1 MPKISKAKMIQ
12 KYFQVYENY
21 KKQYGEN
28 IVLLWQ
34 CGGFYEV
41 YGLKCIKTGVLDPNI
56 ETYGRVTDYAVK
68 DKQVKTNNGKIPLKY
83 DKNYTVVMAGSPT
96 SGSIEGKI
104 KKLNDRGYTVALWKQ
119 DEKIKDIREEFAVF
133 SPGTNFICDDNISNN
148 IMCVYLQCMSKTL
161 LTKNPRISCGLSIID
176 VITGETIYY
185 EYHTEY
191 FNESINYDEIE
202 RFYSIYNPSEIIIIH
217 NFDDEKNLKNMIT
230 YSSIKCNVIH
240 TIHINDSSNSFHNE
254 IKNCNKQ
261 KYQIE
266 LFEKFYNIN
275 DSDFFYAHFAP
286 YEYATSSFCFLL
298 NFVYKHQKNLVKNI
312 KIPLFD
318 NNKDTLIL
326 ANHSLKQ
333 LNIIKDNNNQTKL
346 SCVLSFLNNCK
357 TIMGKRLFNYH
368 LLHPTTNEKN
378 LQLEYDTIE
387 HVLNNKN
394 YIRTE
399 SLSLFKN
406 ICDIEKFYRK
416 IILNIVTPSDIYI
429 FYSSLNYVKQ
439 IYKLIEKDSTLI
451 SYLCSHLQVD
461 ELNIHTYITQLENEI
476 NNKLIIDTICSIN
489 TKSIDENIFKHG
501 IYQEVDDAIAAF
513 EKSKIKI
520 DAIQK
525 WFNSILSGF
534 EKKNKNGVKLSIK
547 ETTYPYLES
556 TNRRCKGIQSEFK
569 HNKKVNIQYKYMG
582 SDLTFQLDL
591 NTIKYEKSTKN
602 NCKITSPFLD
612 KLYEKIFNGKEE
624 IKKRVK
630 TCFNLYT
637 DNLLQFSKQ
646 IETLSNFIK
655 YTDVLFTKA
664 ELSVKYNYCKPQ
676 ITTHTKSFFQAE
688 KLRHVLIEHIQQN
701 EIYVPNDIKLGK
713 NEDGIL
719 LYGTN
724 AVGKSSLIKSIG
736 IAIIMAQSG
745 MYVPCNSFNYK
756 PYKSL
761 YTRILGNDDIFK
773 GLSSFAVEMSEL
785 KSILKADE
793 NSLILGD
800 ELCRGTEFNSAIRIF
815 ISGLV
820 SLNKKKCSHIFA
832 THFHEIT
839 KMKQIQELSTLV
851 MKHMSIEFDNN
862 TLIYNRTLK
871 DGPGNN
877 NYGLIVCKSLG
888 LPEEFINYAYSLNL
902 NFKNCEDNV
911 MNNKVAKKY
920 NSNFVKKILCE
931 LCGINYSED
940 VHHMIPQNRANS
952 DKIIKSENLV
962 FNKNHKANLM
972 NICKLCHGK
981 ETKSNRELIRKKTTN
996 GYKVMECV

>member
-1 MPKISKAKMIQ
+1 MPTKAKMIQ
-12 KYFQVYENY
+12 QYFDTYENY
-21 KKQYGEN
+21 KKQYGER
-28 IVLLWQ
+28 IILLWQ

-56 ETYGRVTDYAVK
+56 EKYGKITDYAVK
-68 DKQVKTNNGKIPLKY
+68 DKQVKTGNGKIPLKFN
-83 DKNYTVVMAGSPT
+83 KNYTVVMAGSPI

-104 KKLNDRGYTVALWKQ
+104 KKLNENGYIVALWKQ
-119 DEKIKDIREEFAVF
+119 DEKIKDIREEYAVF

-148 IMCVYLQCMSKTL
+148 IMCVYLQCMKKTL
-161 LTKNPRISCGLSIID
+161 LSKNPRISCGLSIID
-176 VITGETIYY
+176 VITGKTIYY

-217 NFDDEKNLKNMIT
+217 NFEDEKNLKNMIT
-230 YSSIKCNVIH
+230 YSSIKCDVKHSIN
-240 TIHINDSSNSFHNE
+240 TNDSLHSFYNE
-254 IKNCNKQ
+254 VKNCNKQ

-266 LFEKFYNIN
+266 IFEKFYNII
-275 DSDFFYAHFAP
+275 DSDFFYANFAP

-312 KIPLFD
+312 KIPIFD
-318 NNKDTLIL
+318 NNKYTLRL
-326 ANHSLKQ
+326 ENHSLKQ

-346 SCVLSFLNNCK
+346 ASVLSFLNNCK
-357 TIMGKRLFNYH
+357 TTMGKRLFNYN
-368 LLHPTTNEKN
+368 LLHPTSHEEK

-387 HVLNNKN
+387 HVLNNRN
-394 YIRTE
+394 YIE
-399 SLSLFKN
+399 GDNLSLFKN

-416 IILNIVTPSDIYI
+416 IILNVVTPSDIYT
-429 FYSSLNYVKQ
+429 FYSSLNYIKK
-439 IYKLIEKDSTLI
+439 IYKSIKHDTTMI
-451 SYLCSHLQVD
+451 SYLCNHIQVE
-461 ELNIHTYITQLENEI
+461 ELNICEYITKLENEI
-476 NNKLIIDTICSIN
+476 NNKLFIDTISSIN
-489 TKSIDENIFKHG
+489 TRSIDENIFKYG
-501 IYQEVDDAIAAF
+501 IYEEVDEAIAEF

-525 WFNSILSGF
+525 WFNSILSKF
-534 EKKNKNGVKLSIK
+534 EKKNKNGVKLTIK
-547 ETTYPYLES
+547 ETTYPYLET

-569 HNKKVNIQYKYMG
+569 HNRKVKIQYKYMNTEL
-582 SDLTFQLDL
+582 SFQLDL
-591 NTIKYEKSTKN
+591 SNIKYEKSTKN
-602 NCKITSPFLD
+602 NCKIVSPFLD
-612 KLYEKIFNGKEE
+612 KLYEKIFKGNEE
-624 IKKRVK
+624 IKKCVK
-630 TCFNLYT
+630 SCFKLYT
-637 DNLLQFSKQ
+637 ENLLNFSQQ

-664 ELSVKYNYCKPQ
+664 NLSVKYNYCKPE
-676 ITTHTKSFFQAE
+676 IIKHEKSFFKAE

-701 EIYVPNDIKLGK
+701 EIYVPNDIQLGI
-713 NEDGIL
+713 NEDGML

-736 IAIIMAQSG
+736 ITIIMAQAG
-745 MYVPCNSFNYK
+745 MYVPCNTFNYN

-815 ISGLV
+815 IAGLV
-820 SLNKKKCSHIFA
+820 SLNKTRCSHIFA

-839 KMKQIQELSTLV
+839 KMKEIYSLSTLV
-851 MKHMSIEFDNN
+851 MKHMSVEYDGN
-862 TLIYNRTLK
+862 TLVYNRILK

-877 NYGLIVCKSLG
+877 NYGLVVCKSLG
-888 LPEEFINYAYSLNL
+888 LPEEFINYAYSLDL
-902 NFKNCEDNV
+902 NFKIYEENV
-911 MNNKVAKKY
+911 MKNKIAKKY
-920 NSNFVKKILCE
+920 NSQFVKKKLCE
-931 LCGINYSED
+931 LCGINNSED

-952 DKIIKSENLV
+952 DKIINAQNLV

-972 NICKLCHGK
+972 NICKSCHEK

-996 GYKVMECV
+996 GYKVISCV